1 MNIREIFLEL
11 TQKTY
16 PHGTEHGLEPLLPG
30 AVADEWGNYYLK
42 LGHSS
47 TIFTSHLDD
56 FSKKQEK
63 VFHKIQDGK
72 IHSDGTTI
80 LGADD
85 KAGVSLMIWMIHHQV
100 PGLYYFFSG
109 EERGSIG
116 SSAVKKNWSHHGYSR
131 MISFDKA
138 GYGSIVSHQS
148 LLRTASDEFC
158 YDLSQ
163 KFKERGMDF
172 FTDSRGV
179 HTDSA
184 LFLDHV
190 PECTNI
196 SVGYFGQHTTSEY
209 QDMDYLQKLSHCVLN
224 IPWDE
229 LKTRRKTNTREWMGQ
244 YEPCD
249 IVPKEKI
256 LELETSEEVKKKK
269 IRKRLNIFGNTQA
282 GLWVDSKKIKKVRTG
297 NTNP

>member
-16 PHGTEHGLEPLLPG
+16 PHGTENGLEPLLPG
-30 AVADEWGNYYLK
+30 AMADEWGNYYLK

-116 SSAVKKNWSHHGYSR
+116 SSAVKKNWSHYGYSR

-158 YDLSQ
+158 HNLSQ
-163 KFKERGMDF
+163 KFRESGMDF

-209 QDMDYLQKLSHCVLN
+209 QDMDYLQKLSQCVLN

-229 LKTRRKTNTREWMGQ
+229 LPTHRKIGVKEWTGQ
-244 YEPCD
+244 YE
-249 IVPKEKI
+249 KSEI
-256 LELETSEEVKKKK
+256 LSKNKQVEEIISEEGRKKRIK
-269 IRKRLNIFGNTQA
+269 KRLNVFGNTKK
-282 GLWVDSKKIKKVRTG
+282 GLWIDTPKKKEQS
-297 NTNP
+297 

>member
-16 PHGTEHGLEPLLPG
+16 PHGTENGLEPLLPG
-30 AVADEWGNYYLK
+30 AMADEWGNYYLK

-158 YDLSQ
+158 HNLSQ
-163 KFKERGMDF
+163 KFRESGMDF
-172 FTDSRGV
+172 FTDSSGV

-209 QDMDYLQKLSHCVLN
+209 QDMDYLQKLSQCVLN

-229 LKTRRKTNTREWMGQ
+229 LPTHRKIGVKEWTGQ
-244 YEPCD
+244 YE
-249 IVPKEKI
+249 KSEI
-256 LELETSEEVKKKK
+256 LSKNKQVEEIISEEGRKKRIK
-269 IRKRLNIFGNTQA
+269 KRLNVFGNTKK
-282 GLWVDSKKIKKVRTG
+282 GLWIDTPKKKEQS
-297 NTNP
+297 